1 VSKRIAFIST
11 YEHPTRASVEKMLRK
26 AFPDHDMDVIHVKD
40 VIRQHR
46 EWVIP
51 NLTCMVREYWRQLLV
66 RRIHWRAAYFRT
78 TFILKH
84 LRTAMSSVLSPRD
97 YAFSF
102 QIQSLFDTS
111 VPGIPHFIYT
121 DHTHLS
127 NLKSRY
133 FDRRDLRPK
142 AWVDL
147 EREIYHR
154 AARVFKRSTDVMQDL
169 AHFYGLPPEHAEC
182 VYAGSNVSLPE
193 GFQQN
198 NAGYS
203 NKNIL
208 FVGSDWE
215 RKGGPVLISAFELA
229 RRIHSD
235 ATLTIIG
242 ASPEVSVQGCTVVG
256 PLPLQEISDHYARAS
271 VFCVP
276 TQLEPFG
283 IVFLE
288 AMMHRLP
295 VVSTRI
301 GALPDMIVDNVNGAL
316 VEPNDVSGL
325 SAVLIRLL
333 DSPSLCRDLGDNG
346 FRRAE
351 ELYNW
356 DGVGRRLRHSI
367 LSLTASGG
375 AA

>member
-11 YEHPTRASVEKMLRK
+11 YEHPTRASVEKMLRE
-26 AFPDHDMDVIHVKD
+26 AFPDREMDVIHVKD
-40 VIRQHR
+40 VIRRHR

-51 NLTCMVREYWRQLLV
+51 NLICMIREYWRQLLA
-66 RRIHWRAAYFRT
+66 RRIHWRVAYFRT
-78 TFILKH
+78 SFVLKH
-84 LRTAMSSVLSPRD
+84 LRTAMSKVLSPRD

-111 VPGIPHFIYT
+111 VLGIPHFIYT

-154 AARVFKRSTDVMQDL
+154 AARVFTRSTDVMEDL
-169 AHFYGLPPEHAEC
+169 VRYYGLPADRAEC
-182 VYAGSNVSLPE
+182 IYAGSNVNLPD
-193 GFQQN
+193 GFRQE
-198 NAGYS
+198 NASYS

-208 FVGSDWE
+208 FVGSEWE
-215 RKGGPVLISAFELA
+215 RKGGPVLIAAFEQT
-229 RRIHSD
+229 RRVHPD
-235 ATLTIIG
+235 ASLTIIG
-242 ASPEVSVQGCTVVG
+242 ASPAIDLPGCTVLG
-256 PLPLQEISDHYARAS
+256 SLSLTQISFHYARAS
-271 VFCVP
+271 IFCVP

-295 VVSTRI
+295 VVSTRT
-301 GALPDMIVDNVNGAL
+301 GALPDMIANGHNGFL
-316 VEPNDVSGL
+316 VEPGNPEELRDALV
-325 SAVLIRLL
+325 RLL
-333 DSPSLCRDLGDNG
+333 DDPALCARLGEAG
-346 FRRAE
+346 FTRAV
-351 ELYNW
+351 ELYSW
-356 DGVGRRLRHSI
+356 GRVAQRLR
-367 LSLTASGG
+367 ASVLPIVG
-375 AA
+375 AE